1 MKAGA
6 AAALDT
12 EQRACSEWSAH
23 GVSEEVWKYGD
34 EFPDFQIIVTIK
46 CHY

>member
-6 AAALDT
+6 AAAVDT

-23 GVSEEVWKYGD
+23 GVSEVWNDID
-34 EFPDFQIIVTIK
+34 EFSDFHIIVTIK